1 MSDPA
6 GREELEV
13 KLGQLT
19 QTLERLDAKVSRLDE
34 WIRGNGQIGLVA
46 QVALLERRIEATEG
60 FIREFHSLRKWVV
73 TSFLG
78 MLGTLVW
85 NIAQSYL
92 QNR

>member
-1 MSDPA
+1 MSEPQR
-6 GREELEV
+6 REELDI
-13 KLGQLT
+13 KLEQLT
-19 QTLERLDAKVSRLDE
+19 RTLEALDSKVTRLDE

-60 FIREFHSLRKWVV
+60 FISEFHGLRKWVV

-78 MLGTLVW
+78 MLGTIVW
-85 NIAQSYL
+85 QIIQSYL